1 MQHDAVIATTK
12 ALALSTAG
20 TAASVASVGVQLNQ
34 PHLFLYMQL
43 PLWFFLI
50 SMVVLSFL
58 GAFLALLTD
67 YMKGDGSKAGKFFT
81 AFTVGLVLSFVIL
94 PTFVQSPSVGW
105 LQITAF
111 FGAFSGTILLYI
123 LIRVATNEELHDA
136 VVGLLSDS
144 VLSALKSVRNRIS
157 RIFGG
162 DK

>member
-1 MQHDAVIATTK
+1 MQHDAVIATAK
-12 ALALSTAG
+12 ALVLSTAG
-20 TAASVASVGVQLNQ
+20 TAASIASVGVQLNQ

-67 YMKGDGSKAGKFFT
+67 YMKGNGSKLGKFFT
-81 AFTVGLVLSFVIL
+81 AFTVGIVLSFVIL
-94 PTFVQSPSVGW
+94 PTFVESPSVGW

-123 LIRVATNEELHDA
+123 LVRLLTNDELHNA
-136 VVGLLSDS
+136 VIDLLSDS
-144 VLSALKSVRNRIS
+144 VVTALKGLRKRV
-157 RIFGG
+157 FGG

>member
-12 ALALSTAG
+12 ALVLSTAG
-20 TAASVASVGVQLNQ
+20 TAASIASVGVQLNQ

-67 YMKGDGSKAGKFFT
+67 YMKGTGSKVGKFFT
-81 AFTVGLVLSFVIL
+81 AFTVGIVLSFVIL
-94 PTFVQSPSVGW
+94 PTFVESPSVGW

-123 LIRVATNEELHDA
+123 LIRLLTNEELHNA
-136 VVGLLSDS
+136 VVDLLGDS
-144 VLSALKSVRNRIS
+144 IVNALKGMRKRV
-157 RIFGG
+157 FGG